1 MYYVLVLLG
10 VFSIFCNTKFI
21 DDTHV
26 QHQEITKV
34 VSLHSRH
41 QTGVGDREEGKKGG
55 GLGRESFRAFLPP
68 PPPPL
73 FAPATQATKLLRY
86 KTVKVV
92 VKSSS
97 FERDIL
103 LQSKWSDY

>member
-1 MYYVLVLLG
+1 M
-10 VFSIFCNTKFI
+10 
-21 DDTHV
+21 

-55 GLGRESFRAFLPP
+55 GLGRESFRAYLPP

-73 FAPATQATKLLRY
+73 FAPAMQATKLLRY